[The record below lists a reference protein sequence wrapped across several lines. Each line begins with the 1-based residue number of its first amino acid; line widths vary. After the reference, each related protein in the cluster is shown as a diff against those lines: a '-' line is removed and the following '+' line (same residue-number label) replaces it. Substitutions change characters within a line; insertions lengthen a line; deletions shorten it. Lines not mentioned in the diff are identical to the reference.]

1 MAGVCHNRAVP
12 LELPILNKDAYM
24 DQDRLKDIQTADI
37 SESNVNEDFVQWM
50 KKKGPSYL
58 LVFMLVVVGY
68 LFYIRYQQ
76 GQDAHRA
83 EAWNAYIEASASG
96 LPTSHEDVAQSYADV
111 DSIEALGILSAA
123 DAYLQSVILN
133 RTVGSN
139 ANISTA
145 LTEEDR
151 TFYLQKAA
159 SLYASIV
166 AGDDKSIATTLLVVS
181 GLSGQAAVA
190 EAQGNIEEAK
200 WFYEAVITR
209 AGEQY
214 PALVLQAKSR
224 LETVD
229 LLATSI
235 ELPTD
240 FEVTARNNQVLR
252 RNIDPVNSTIDALTD
267 IIDAGGE

>member
-1 MAGVCHNRAVP
+1 MVGDCHNRAVP

-24 DQDRLKDIQTADI
+24 DRDRLKDIQTADV
-37 SESNVNEDFVQWM
+37 SESNVNEEFVLWM

-68 LFYIRYQQ
+68 LFYVRYQQ
-76 GQDAHRA
+76 GQDAHRV
-83 EAWNAYIEASASG
+83 EAWNAYLEARVSG
-96 LPTSHEDVAQSYADV
+96 LPASHEDVAQSYADV

-123 DAYLQSVILN
+123 DTYLQSVILN

-139 ANISTA
+139 ANISTT

-151 TFYLQKAA
+151 IFYLQKAA

-166 AGDDKSIATTLLVVS
+166 ANDDTTIATTLLVVS

-190 EAQGNIEEAK
+190 EAQGNVEEAK
-200 WFYEAVITR
+200 FFYEAVISR
-209 AGEQY
+209 VGDHY

-240 FEVTARNNQVLR
+240 IEVTARNNQVLR
-252 RNIDPVNSTIDALTD
+252 RDADPINSTIDALTD
-267 IIDAGGE
+267 IIDTGGE